1 MSMIR
6 QDMSKTGRGST
17 TAAADAIVIGGGIH
31 GCSTA
36 IHLTLRGMRTIVLE
50 KDTVGR
56 HASGVN
62 AGGVR
67 QLMRHEAE
75 VPLSRA
81 AMDRWERLDDLLGP
95 ELAKNCEFIGGVG
108 QIGIAESEA
117 EMDWCQKRVAEMRS
131 LGYDFEEL
139 IDASELRR
147 LVPSVSDVCRGG
159 IISRRDGHANPF
171 RTTQS
176 FRLRA
181 EQLGVR
187 IMERTRVTG
196 LEQGDDG
203 WKVTTDNGTFR
214 ADVVV
219 NCGGAWAWQVAAMV
233 GEQLPRTHFASTLM
247 VTSRMPRFIDPV
259 VIGIDRVLSFK
270 QTEAGTVVIGGGVPG
285 VPDLDAGTADTVA
298 DRMVVSA
305 RTVCEFFPIL
315 RRATIVRS
323 WAGLEALMPD
333 VIPVIG
339 PSQVA
344 SGLWH
349 AFGFSGH
356 GFQLGPIVG
365 SVIADLITD
374 GRSEFP
380 VEAFSPAR
388 FPASTAPITHRPED
402 SHAGGRP

>member
-1 MSMIR
+1 MMA
-6 QDMSKTGRGST
+6 T
-17 TAAADAIVIGGGIH
+17 DAIVIGGGIH
-31 GCSTA
+31 GCCTA
-36 IHLTLRGMRTIVLE
+36 LHLALRGLRTILLE
-50 KDTVGR
+50 KNTVGR

-62 AGGVR
+62 AGGIR
-67 QLMRHEAE
+67 QLMRHKAE
-75 VPLSRA
+75 VPLSIA
-81 AMDRWERLDDLLGP
+81 AMDAWERLDDLLGP

-108 QIGIAESEA
+108 QIGIAETEA
-117 EMDWCQKRVAEMRS
+117 EMEWCHTRAAEMRS
-131 LGYDFEEL
+131 LGHEFEEV
-139 IDASELRR
+139 IDAKELRR
-147 LVPSVSDVCRGG
+147 LIPAIADICRGG

-187 IMERTRVTG
+187 FMERTRVTG
-196 LEQGDDG
+196 LEQGDRG
-203 WKVTTDNGTFR
+203 WTVATESGVFR
-214 ADVVV
+214 ADILI
-219 NCGGAWAWQVAAMV
+219 NCAGAWAWQVAEMI
-233 GEQLPRTHFASTLM
+233 GEHLPKTHFASTLM
-247 VTSRMPRFIDPV
+247 VTSRMPHFIDPV

-270 QTEAGTVVIGGGVPG
+270 QTQAGTVVIGGGVLG
-285 VPDLDAGTADTVA
+285 DPDLNNETADTVA

-305 RTVCEFFPIL
+305 QTVCEFFPIL

-344 SGLWH
+344 HNLWH

-365 SVIADLITD
+365 SIIADLVATGESAIPIA
-374 GRSEFP
+374 EL
-380 VEAFSPAR
+380 SPAR
-388 FPASTAPITHRPED
+388 FSTNDMLATTRIPDRKVSQE
-402 SHAGGRP
+402 AGRE

>member
-1 MSMIR
+1 M
-6 QDMSKTGRGST
+6 
-17 TAAADAIVIGGGIH
+17 TATDAIVIGGGIH
-31 GCSTA
+31 GCCTA
-36 IHLTLRGMRTIVLE
+36 INLALRGMRPIVLE
-50 KDTVGR
+50 KNTVGR

-67 QLMRHEAE
+67 QLMRHTAE
-75 VPLSRA
+75 VPLSIA
-81 AMDRWERLDDLLGP
+81 AMDKWERLDDLLGP

-117 EMDWCQKRVAEMRS
+117 EMEWCRARVAEMRS
-131 LGYDFEEL
+131 LGYEFEEV
-139 IDASELRR
+139 IDAAELRR
-147 LVPSVSDVCRGG
+147 LVPAAADICRGG

-176 FRLRA
+176 FRSRA

-187 IMERTRVTG
+187 VMERTRVTG
-196 LEQGDDG
+196 LEKGDGG
-203 WKVTTDNGTFR
+203 WTVATDNGAFK

-233 GEQLPRTHFASTLM
+233 GEHFPKTHFASTLM
-247 VTSRMPRFIDPV
+247 VTSRMPHFIDPV

-270 QTEAGTVVIGGGVPG
+270 QTEAGTVVIGGGILG
-285 VPDLDAGTADTVA
+285 DPDLDAETADTVA

-305 RTVCEFFPIL
+305 QTVYEFFPIL

-339 PSQVA
+339 PSRVA
-344 SGLWH
+344 PNLWH

-365 SVIADLITD
+365 SVIADLVAD
-374 GRSEFP
+374 GKCAIP
-380 VEAFSPAR
+380 IAAFSPTR
-388 FPASTAPITHRPED
+388 FTLDGKLPSPAH
-402 SHAGGRP
+402 